1 MRVYVS
7 TKAKGTSMSHAE
19 TLHIGASAL
28 GTSVANLL
36 IANSAR
42 RREERLQAEAD
53 ANSVASVRRLAAML
67 AAAQRENAALRV
79 REAALQEEVDGL
91 RFDLGR
97 TQAALRRLL

>member
-1 MRVYVS
+1 
-7 TKAKGTSMSHAE
+7 MSNHAE
-19 TLHIGASAL
+19 TLHIGAAAL
-28 GTSVANLL
+28 GTSVTNL
-36 IANSAR
+36 IMANSAR
-42 RREERLQAEAD
+42 RREERAQAQAD

-91 RFDLGR
+91 KFDLGR

>member
-1 MRVYVS
+1 
-7 TKAKGTSMSHAE
+7 MSNHAE

-53 ANSVASVRRLAAML
+53 ANSVASVRRLAQMLRQAQNEL
-67 AAAQRENAALRV
+67 AASRA
-79 REAALQEEVDGL
+79 REAAMQEEIDGL

>member
-1 MRVYVS
+1 
-7 TKAKGTSMSHAE
+7 MSNHAE
-19 TLHIGASAL
+19 NLHIGASML
-28 GTSVANLL
+28 GTSLANAIVAN
-36 IANSAR
+36 NER
-42 RREERLQAEAD
+42 RRQERLQAEAD

-67 AAAQRENAALRV
+67 AAAQRENAALRA

>member
-1 MRVYVS
+1 
-7 TKAKGTSMSHAE
+7 MSNHAE

-36 IANSAR
+36 VANSQR
-42 RREERLQAEAD
+42 RREERLQAEAE
-53 ANSVASVRRLAAML
+53 ANSVQSVRRLAAML
-67 AAAQRENAALRV
+67 AAAQRDNAALRA
-79 REAALQEEVDGL
+79 REAALQEEIDGL

>member
-1 MRVYVS
+1 
-7 TKAKGTSMSHAE
+7 MSHAE